1 MYTKELID
9 SCSVTTLKNAAAFH
23 VHITLLLCFF
33 LFNFTKEFKLHSRNT
48 RFQLHTN
55 FAYTYFEMDKHKM
68 TIYKY
73 VYGISLAFLKL

>member
-33 LFNFTKEFKLHSRNT
+33 YSTLQKNLSCTAATHDFSCILTLPIHISRWTNTK
-48 RFQLHTN
+48 
-55 FAYTYFEMDKHKM
+55 
-68 TIYKY
+68 
-73 VYGISLAFLKL
+73 